1 VEGEAKE
8 STGVT
13 RGQNAVHALPL
24 DWAALAR
31 VLGPIVDRIDLARS
45 EPQLL
50 VVTSDAESAAA
61 AADAL
66 VGIVGVRE
74 VRVLAVSNSP
84 RAARLLKSAP
94 PHIVVGAPA
103 ELVALLQSS
112 ALKAESV
119 RAVALAWLD
128 ALVGTP
134 EGEPLETLF
143 SELPKEGA
151 RIIFAGELTPA
162 YEAIIERYARRARR
176 EAEPAGEAETPL
188 SAEYVAATPAG
199 RASALRRLLDA
210 LDLPQAALYARDERT
225 RADAT
230 RVVRALG
237 YPRDAVRVVSDA
249 SAAGR
254 AEPLVLLDLP
264 ASRAEMR
271 ALAGEGRK
279 LYVVVQPSQLDSL
292 RALLGGGSVS
302 PITLVDAAER
312 ARGKD
317 AALRA
322 SLREVLTGG
331 DVRREVLALEPLL
344 EEFDGIE
351 IAAAALRLLE
361 QQRPARPAA
370 VAAQRA
376 PMTALF
382 VNVGERDGV
391 RPQEL
396 ATAVSTSAGL
406 PSSQIGK
413 IEVRDNHSIVEVAAS
428 VAELAAE
435 KLTGSVIRGR
445 RVQARVDRPREARP
459 FGAAARGDRGDR
471 GDRGERGD
479 RPARSGPPR
488 GAPRGDRS
496 ERPARSFERGAKKP
510 YDRAGSERRPP
521 RAAGPSRPRR
531 DDA

>member
-8 STGVT
+8 STGIT

-24 DWAALAR
+24 DWGALAR
-31 VLGPIVDRIDLARS
+31 VLGPVVDRIDLARS
-45 EPQLL
+45 EPQVL

-66 VGIVGVRE
+66 VGAVGVRDI
-74 VRVLAVSNSP
+74 RVLAVSNSP

-94 PHIVVGAPA
+94 PHVVVGAPA
-103 ELVALLQSS
+103 ELAALLRSS
-112 ALKAESV
+112 TLKAESV

-128 ALVGTP
+128 AVLGTP
-134 EGEPLETLF
+134 EAEPLETLF
-143 SELPKEGA
+143 GELPKEGA
-151 RIIFAGELTPA
+151 RIIFAGEITPA
-162 YEAIIERYARRARR
+162 YEALIERYARRARR
-176 EAEPAGEAETPL
+176 EAEPAAADAEAPL

-210 LDLPQAALYARDERT
+210 LDLPQAVLYARDERT
-225 RADAT
+225 HSDAS

-249 SAAGR
+249 SAAGSG
-254 AEPLVLLDLP
+254 EPLVLLDLP

-271 ALAGEGRK
+271 TLAGSGRT
-279 LYVVVQPSQLDSL
+279 LYAVVQPSQLDSL
-292 RALLGGGSVS
+292 RALLGGGAVS
-302 PITLVDAAER
+302 PIALVDAAER

-322 SLREVLTGG
+322 SLREVLTSGE
-331 DVRREVLALEPLL
+331 VRREVLALEPLL

-370 VAAQRA
+370 LAAQRPA
-376 PMTALF
+376 MTALF

-406 PSSQIGK
+406 PGSQIGK
-413 IEVRDNHSIVEVAAS
+413 IEVRDTHSLVEVAAS
-428 VAELAAE
+428 VAELAAG

-445 RVQARVDRPREARP
+445 RVQARVDRPREGRPQGAPAR
-459 FGAAARGDRGDR
+459 GERGDRGDR
-471 GDRGERGD
+471 
-479 RPARSGPPR
+479 PARVGPPR
-488 GAPRGDRS
+488 GAPRGDRPD
-496 ERPARSFERGAKKP
+496 RPARPFERGGAKKP